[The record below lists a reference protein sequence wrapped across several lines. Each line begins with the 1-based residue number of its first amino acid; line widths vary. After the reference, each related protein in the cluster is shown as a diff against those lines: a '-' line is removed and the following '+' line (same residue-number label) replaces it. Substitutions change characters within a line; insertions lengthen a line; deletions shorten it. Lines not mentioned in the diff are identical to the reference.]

1 MLQFHVCGH
10 LASSV
15 RTVPLPHQ
23 HLLTSCLCHVLII
36 LTTVQLSISKKITV
50 LWRLKWWLA
59 FFFFSNKGFLNYAH
73 GLFRQWAYFNW
84 AVNRLQSR
92 KIFMTHFIVMFTLL
106 HLQYSEDTRTDLA
119 VSLGSASMV
128 GVTKKKTSQW
138 LVHLRPF
145 PSGLLSRLCMKS
157 SVMVKLHLRW
167 GYPYIGIRAGE
178 FTFTVE
184 THPVASL
191 SRCYLRGPFLKNEM
205 ISFTVFTR
213 CSWLQLIKKQI
224 FVYSVN
230 FLILIVN

>member
-1 MLQFHVCGH
+1 MHMAFLDSGH
-10 LASSV
+10 TLIGQLIDCSLEKS
-15 RTVPLPHQ
+15 LW
-23 HLLTSCLCHVLII
+23 LTSLWCSLYCTCSTVKTLELTWQCLWGLPVWWVL
-36 LTTVQLSISKKITV
+36 Q
-50 LWRLKWWLA
+50 
-59 FFFFSNKGFLNYAH
+59 
-73 GLFRQWAYFNW
+73 
-84 AVNRLQSR
+84 
-92 KIFMTHFIVMFTLL
+92 
-106 HLQYSEDTRTDLA
+106 
-119 VSLGSASMV
+119 
-128 GVTKKKTSQW
+128 KKKTSQW